1 MLPLPLAAGGG
12 EREPWLVRLPMAHLV
27 HASVSLPLVAFFF
40 CVAWS
45 LLYHFDASTATHCGV
60 WNLLPSISAAIGGFT
75 PQRYVW
81 RTLLGLHAPPR
92 LLLALAYLR
101 RYRSHPPG
109 TAAPLLLLHRGGGGD
124 GGGRRV
130 AALRLPRLAFLAN
143 LAELGGLLGLTNVS
157 SNENHGGGGGQR
169 GGGGGVQWGAVAQR
183 SAHEHDRRSRP
194 TSADDF
200 LVRSVASP
208 WGLLAR
214 RRLKPRRRRGRQRQP
229 GPLHKLAFVTFILGA
244 ACYMLLTCRLWSYAA
259 SDEER
264 RSYLWKRRLAA
275 INLLSCLLAVC
286 AYRRHNRYCE
296 PGVYTLF
303 ALCEYAVV
311 FSNIAF
317 HWTAVWDFSSL
328 QLLVGPSPPDKR
340 F

>member
-1 MLPLPLAAGGG
+1 MLPPPLAAGGGGG

-124 GGGRRV
+124 GGRRV

-157 SNENHGGGGGQR
+157 SNENH
-169 GGGGGVQWGAVAQR
+169 
-183 SAHEHDRRSRP
+183 D
-194 TSADDF
+194 
-200 LVRSVASP
+200 
-208 WGLLAR
+208 
-214 RRLKPRRRRGRQRQP
+214 
-229 GPLHKLAFVTFILGA
+229 LHKLAFVTFILGA

-264 RSYLWKRRLAA
+264 RSYLWKRRLAV
-275 INLLSCLLAVC
+275 INLLSSLLAVFT
-286 AYRRHNRYCE
+286 YTRHNRYCE

-328 QLLVGPSPPDKR
+328 QLLVGPPPPDKR

>member
-1 MLPLPLAAGGG
+1 MLPPPLAAGGGGGGG
-12 EREPWLVRLPMAHLV
+12 EREPWLVRLPMARLV
-27 HASVSLPLVAFFF
+27 HASVSLPLVAFVF

-60 WNLLPSISAAIGGFT
+60 WNLLPSISAAIGGLT

-109 TAAPLLLLHRGGGGD
+109 TAAPLLLLHRGGA
-124 GGGRRV
+124 GGGGTGGGGG
-130 AALRLPRLAFLAN
+130 AALRLPRLAFFAN
-143 LAELGGLLGLTNVS
+143 VAELGGLLGLTNVS
-157 SNENHGGGGGQR
+157 SNENH
-169 GGGGGVQWGAVAQR
+169 A
-183 SAHEHDRRSRP
+183 
-194 TSADDF
+194 
-200 LVRSVASP
+200 
-208 WGLLAR
+208 
-214 RRLKPRRRRGRQRQP
+214 
-229 GPLHKLAFVTFILGA
+229 LHKLAFVTFILGA

-275 INLLSCLLAVC
+275 TNLLFCLLAV
-286 AYRRHNRYCE
+286 YFYMRHNRYCE

-311 FSNIAF
+311 LSNIAF
-317 HWTAVWDFSSL
+317 HWTAAWDFSSI
-328 QLLVGPSPPDKR
+328 QLLVGPPPPDKR